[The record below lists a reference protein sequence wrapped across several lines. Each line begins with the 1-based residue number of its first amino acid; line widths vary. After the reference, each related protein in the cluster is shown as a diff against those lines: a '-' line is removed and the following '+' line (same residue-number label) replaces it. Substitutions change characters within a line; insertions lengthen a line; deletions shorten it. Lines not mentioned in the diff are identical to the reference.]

1 MSFFS
6 FKTSVFLVY
15 FIYVLSEL
23 INLRE
28 ENTALK
34 STLQRNAVTIESKEI
49 EIDRFQME
57 LRLLRYIT

>member
-1 MSFFS
+1 M
-6 FKTSVFLVY
+6 
-15 FIYVLSEL
+15 LSEL